1 MNLTATS
8 NKHLA
13 EAQILQAIV
22 DLSDLSD
29 DQQAHLAACPVCIA
43 QKDRLDRM
51 LLQLGNMAKASAPVV
66 IRRPVLPDRRPG
78 FLQGW
83 FFEVRPL
90 VWIAVPVLLVFIVVS
105 AVIVLKPDQD
115 KHMAFV
121 EEQMIDPEQLLSD
134 IDRLIE
140 NPLPQGL
147 QTIISIAEIDPDED
161 FMEYIVPTTENDPLS
176 NIPGKKG
183 ENIC

>member
-1 MNLTATS
+1 MNLTAIP
-8 NKHLA
+8 NEHLT

-29 DQQAHLAACPVCIA
+29 DQQVHLTACPVCVA
-43 QKDRLDRM
+43 EKDRLDRM
-51 LLQLGNMAKASAPVV
+51 LLQVGNMAKASVPSVV
-66 IRRPVLPDRRPG
+66 SRLVLPDRYPG
-78 FLQGW
+78 FLQRW
-83 FFEVRPL
+83 FFEVRPF
-90 VWIAVPVLLVFIVVS
+90 VRIAVPALLVL
-105 AVIVLKPDQD
+105 VIITVALVLKPGQD
-115 KHMAFV
+115 MHTAFV
-121 EEQMIDPEQLLSD
+121 EEQMIDPEQLLID

-147 QTIISIAEIDPDED
+147 QSLVSFAEIDSDED
-161 FMEYIVPTTENDPLS
+161 FMEYIVPVIENDPLS

>member
-1 MNLTATS
+1 MTATS

-22 DLSDLSD
+22 DLSDLPD
-29 DQQAHLAACPVCIA
+29 DQQAHLAACPVCVA

-51 LLQLGNMAKASAPVV
+51 LIQVGNMAKASAPAVM
-66 IRRPVLPDRRPG
+66 RRPVLPDRRPG
-78 FLQGW
+78 FLQGK
-83 FFEVRPL
+83 FFEAGPL
-90 VWIAVPVLLVFIVVS
+90 VRIAVPALLVLIVV
-105 AVIVLKPDQD
+105 AVILVLKPDQD
-115 KHMAFV
+115 RYTAFV
-121 EEQMIDPEQLLSD
+121 EEQMIDSEQLLSD

-147 QTIISIAEIDPDED
+147 QTMISIAEIDPDED

-176 NIPGKKG
+176 NISGKKG

>member
-1 MNLTATS
+1 MTTTS
-8 NKHLA
+8 NRHLA
-13 EAQILQAIV
+13 ETQILKAIV

-29 DQQAHLAACPVCIA
+29 DQQAHLEACSECLA
-43 QKDRLDRM
+43 EKNRLDRM
-51 LLQLGNMAKASAPVV
+51 LLQVGNMAKASAPAVM
-66 IRRPVLPDRRPG
+66 RRPVLPDRPPG
-78 FLQGW
+78 FLQKW
-83 FFEVRPL
+83 FFEVGPL
-90 VWIAVPVLLVFIVVS
+90 VRIAVPALLVLMVVT
-105 AVIVLKPDQD
+105 AALVLKPDQD
-115 KHMAFV
+115 RHMAFV

-140 NPLPQGL
+140 NPLPQEL
-147 QTIISIAEIDPDED
+147 QTMISIAEIDPDED

>member
-8 NKHLA
+8 KKHLA

-29 DQQAHLAACPVCIA
+29 DQQAHLKACPVCRGE
-43 QKDRLDRM
+43 KDRLDRV
-51 LLQLGNMAKASAPVV
+51 LLQVGSMARASAPTVS
-66 IRRPVLPDRRPG
+66 RRPVFPDKRPG

-83 FFEVRPL
+83 FEVRPL
-90 VWIAVPVLLVFIVVS
+90 ARIAVPALLLLIVATAVL
-105 AVIVLKPDQD
+105 VIKPDQD

-121 EEQMIDPEQLLSD
+121 EEQMINPEQLLSD

-140 NPLPQGL
+140 NPLPREL
-147 QTIISIAEIDPDED
+147 QAMISITEIDPDED
-161 FMEYIVPTTENDPLS
+161 FMEFIVPTTENDPLS